1 MRYMRIQLIFVQ
13 YISTLEVVP
22 TEVWGTVN
30 GMRRDGSR
38 VFETEEEGA
47 NLAGITTDYDCYL

>member
-1 MRYMRIQLIFVQ
+1 MRIQLIFVQ

-47 NLAGITTDYDCYL
+47 NLAGITTDYDCYF